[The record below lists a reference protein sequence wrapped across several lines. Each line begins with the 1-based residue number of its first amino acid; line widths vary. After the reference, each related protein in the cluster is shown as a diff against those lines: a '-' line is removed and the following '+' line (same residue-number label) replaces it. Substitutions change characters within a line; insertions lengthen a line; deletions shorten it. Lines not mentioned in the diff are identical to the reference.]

1 MTKIILSS
9 ICLLVCLLAVT
20 TPSFGAEMS
29 VMKYMELDDAA
40 VNKDTGSPVVSVY
53 LMAVLDS
60 YGIAN
65 AMLSDRKQRQLYCQP
80 DNLALGSMNLRQLIN
95 DRLKKNR
102 ALMAKKDWEVYSKT
116 MNIAGESLFVLQ
128 ETFPCK

>member
-1 MTKIILSS
+1 MTKIILLSA
-9 ICLLVCLLAVT
+9 CLLVCLLAVT

-29 VMKYMELDDAA
+29 VMQYMELEDAA

-80 DNLALGSMNLRQLIN
+80 DNLALGPMNLRQLIN

-102 ALMAKKDWEVYSKT
+102 ALMSKKDWEVYSKT

>member
-1 MTKIILSS
+1 MTKKILLSA
-9 ICLLVCLLAVT
+9 CLLVCLLAASI
-20 TPSFGAEMS
+20 PSLGAEMS
-29 VMKYMELDDAA
+29 VMQYMELEDAA
-40 VNKDTGSPVVSVY
+40 ANKDTGSPVVNMY

-80 DNLALGSMNLRQLIN
+80 DNLALGPMNLRQLIN
-95 DRLKKNR
+95 DRLKNNR
-102 ALMAKKDWEVYSKT
+102 ALMSKKDWEIYSKT

>member
-1 MTKIILSS
+1 MTKKILLSA
-9 ICLLVCLLAVT
+9 CLLVCLLAASI
-20 TPSFGAEMS
+20 PSLGAEMS
-29 VMKYMELDDAA
+29 VMQYMELEVAA
-40 VNKDTGSPVVSVY
+40 ANKDTGSPVVNVY
-53 LMAVLDS
+53 LMALLDS

-80 DNLALGSMNLRQLIN
+80 DNLALGPMNLRQLIN
-95 DRLKKNR
+95 DRLKNNR
-102 ALMAKKDWEVYSKT
+102 ALMSKKDWEIYSKT

>member
-1 MTKIILSS
+1 
-9 ICLLVCLLAVT
+9 
-20 TPSFGAEMS
+20 MS
-29 VMKYMELDDAA
+29 VMQYMELEDAA
-40 VNKDTGSPVVSVY
+40 VNKDTGSPVVNMY
-53 LMAVLDS
+53 LMAVLNS

-80 DNLALGSMNLRQLIN
+80 DNLALGPMNLRQLIN
-95 DRLKKNR
+95 DRLKINR
-102 ALMAKKDWEVYSKT
+102 ALMSKKDWEVYSKT